1 VRIAAAGDLVLMRPV
16 KQLRELSPAP
26 LLDCLAGADLVAANL
41 EVPLTAADS
50 PVRKGLTLRAGPEL
64 VADVA
69 ALGVNVVTLANN
81 HAGDQGWPA
90 LRELAAALEGH
101 GITVVGV
108 GDDPAAAFAARMRD
122 GVAFVGLTCVA
133 PADFLARDGRPGMAG
148 VAVQTDFEF
157 DQERASVEPGW
168 PPSARTAVLEADAAR
183 LEAAIR
189 DARSRSAFVV
199 ALVHWGVSHVTRTER
214 YQRDL
219 ARRLVAAGAGA
230 VFGCHAHVMQGV
242 EVIEGVPVFYGLGT
256 LLFHYEG
263 AEAAIFPRDA
273 CVALVDV
280 SEGRA
285 VAARLVVGRLDP
297 AGEPVRAHPERVEL
311 VHEMLRRSSPRW
323 MVEMS
328 QEGDELVLLF

>member
-1 VRIAAAGDLVLMRPV
+1 MRIAAAGDLVLMRPIG
-16 KQLRELSPAP
+16 RPAES
-26 LLDCLAGADLVAANL
+26 LLTCLEGADLVAANL

-50 PVRKGLTLRAGPEL
+50 PIRKGLTLRADPALIQDLAG
-64 VADVA
+64 
-69 ALGVNVVTLANN
+69 LGVNVVTLANN

-90 LRELAAALEGH
+90 LRALAAELGAR

-108 GDDPAAAFAARMRD
+108 GEDPAAAFAPRVRA
-122 GVAFVGLTCVA
+122 GVAFVGATCVA
-133 PADFLARDGRPGMAG
+133 PTPGMAG
-148 VAVQTDFEF
+148 IRVHTQFEREERTD
-157 DQERASVEPGW
+157 AEPGW
-168 PPSARTAVLEADAAR
+168 PPAIRTSAEEADVAR

-189 DARSRSAFVV
+189 DARSRAAFVV
-199 ALVHWGVSHVTRTER
+199 ALVHWGVSHVTRTEG
-214 YQRDL
+214 YQHDL
-219 ARRLVAAGAGA
+219 ARRLVLAGAGV

-285 VAARLVVGRLDP
+285 VAARLVVGRLDA

-328 QEGDELVLLF
+328 QEGDELVLLY